1 MDIYLTIEDLKC
13 AVEIGKD
20 AAKIIRIL
28 GNYIECLQKVESIGR
43 INRKL
48 TFVRDI
54 LNQDEENNDLK
65 YTRALGHL
73 EAVYVD
79 LVSMLSSKLIGSRK
93 IRHKKDQVSIEMAI
107 IHKLLGDPVDM
118 IYKYAVEKTS
128 LSKPVADHLCWSDEE
143 NYNKK
148 YFLISREQLKWLIT
162 EEKYSEFIKGYNG
175 CIYEMSQSTGS
186 AYDLDDGCFCGYH
199 YGD

>member
-1 MDIYLTIEDLKC
+1 MDIYLTIECLKC
-13 AVEIGKD
+13 AAEIGKST
-20 AAKIIRIL
+20 AQIIRTL
-28 GNYIECLQKVESIGR
+28 GQYVECMQQVESISG

-48 TFVRDI
+48 ALVREVLDQ
-54 LNQDEENNDLK
+54 NEDNNDLK

-79 LVSMLSSKLIGSRK
+79 LAGMRGSNMIGSRK
-93 IRHKKDQVSIEMAI
+93 IRHKMDQVSIKMAI
-107 IHKLLGDPVDM
+107 IHKLLGNPVDT

-128 LSKPVADHLCWSDEE
+128 LSKPIANHLCWSDEKD
-143 NYNKK
+143 YNKK

-162 EEKYSEFIKGYNG
+162 EDKYNEFIKRYDS
-175 CIYEMSQSTGS
+175 CIYAMSEPTGS
-186 AYDLDDGCFCGYH
+186 IYEPDDGCFGGYN

>member
-1 MDIYLTIEDLKC
+1 MDIYLTIEGIKC

-20 AAKIIRIL
+20 TAKIIQIL
-28 GNYIECLQKVESIGR
+28 GQYVECIQKVESIGR

-48 TFVRDI
+48 ALVREV
-54 LNQDEENNDLK
+54 LNQNEENDELK

-79 LVSMLSSKLIGSRK
+79 LADILGSKLIGSRS
-93 IRHKKDQVSIEMAI
+93 IRHKMDQVSIEMAI
-107 IHKLLGDPVDM
+107 IHKLLGDPVDT

-128 LSKPVADHLCWSDEE
+128 LRKPIANHLYWSEKKG
-143 NYNKK
+143 YNKK

-162 EEKYSEFIKGYNG
+162 EDKYNHFIVEYDS
-175 CIYEMSQSTGS
+175 CINAMCEPIRS
-186 AYDLDDGCFCGYH
+186 AYEPEDGCFGGYH